1 MKFKKLV
8 TKEEPIKGLTSYV
21 IPTKVK
27 DVVTISGSMLGGIL
41 YSDKEN
47 PKISSLVS
55 AMLDKGTQK
64 NSKYELSNKLESI
77 GAEISFIS
85 SNRHINFTAHCLKPD
100 LELVVEL
107 ISEQLRSPIFPDD
120 ELDLLKKRMIGNL
133 EISKDNTKKQS
144 YINFI
149 RKVYPKN
156 HYNYR
161 STIEESIQ
169 SISLVTEKDL
179 KSFHEKTFGLGSLNI
194 AAAGDISNIH
204 FQDLIKKYFDSWND
218 QNINSLDSAIPANN
232 RTQAIENK
240 NIDDK
245 TSSDVYIGQSVD
257 VTEDSD
263 DYRNLMMG
271 IYILGGNFS
280 ARLMQSVR
288 DEEGLTYGIGST
300 ITGCGYG
307 TTGHWY
313 TWGTFSPNLVEKG
326 IRSTLSIIDK
336 WFAKGVTERELDAKK
351 TTLNGSF
358 QVSLD
363 TTSGL
368 IDKIL
373 TNAEKGRNISY
384 LDNYTNKINVLNKD
398 EINRAIKTYLD
409 PKKFITSIA
418 GTKI

>member
-144 YINFI
+144 HINFI

-169 SISLVTEKDL
+169 SISLITEKDL

-194 AAAGDISNIH
+194 AAAGDISNIQ
-204 FQDLIKKYFDSWND
+204 FQDSIKKYFDSWND

-263 DYRNLMMG
+263 DYLNLMMG

-326 IRSTLSIIDK
+326 IRSTLSVIDK
-336 WFAKGVTERELDAKK
+336 WFAKGVTERELAAKK

-418 GTKI
+418 GTII

>member
-77 GAEISFIS
+77 GAEISFVS

-156 HYNYR
+156 HYNYK

-169 SISLVTEKDL
+169 SISLITEKDL

-194 AAAGDISNIH
+194 AAAGDISNIQ

-307 TTGHWY
+307 TNGHWY

-326 IRSTLSIIDK
+326 IRSTLSVIDK

>member
-85 SNRHINFTAHCLKPD
+85 SNRHINFTAHCLKSD

-156 HYNYR
+156 HYNYK

-169 SISLVTEKDL
+169 SISLITEKDL

-194 AAAGDISNIH
+194 AAAGDISNIQ
-204 FQDLIKKYFDSWND
+204 FQDFIKKYFDSWND

-326 IRSTLSIIDK
+326 IRSTLSVIDK
-336 WFAKGVTERELDAKK
+336 WFTKGVTERELAAKK

>member
-194 AAAGDISNIH
+194 AAAGDISNIQ

-218 QNINSLDSAIPANN
+218 QNINSLNSAIPANN

-307 TTGHWY
+307 TNGHWY

-326 IRSTLSIIDK
+326 IRSTLSVIDK

-384 LDNYTNKINVLNKD
+384 LDNYTNKINDLNKN

>member
-149 RKVYPKN
+149 RRVYPNN

-169 SISLVTEKDL
+169 SISLITEKDL

-194 AAAGDISNIH
+194 AAAGDISNIQ
-204 FQDLIKKYFDSWND
+204 FQDSIKKYFDSWND

-326 IRSTLSIIDK
+326 IRSTLSVIDK
-336 WFAKGVTERELDAKK
+336 WFAKGVTERELAAKK

-418 GTKI
+418 GTII

>member
-77 GAEISFIS
+77 GAEISFVS

-194 AAAGDISNIH
+194 AAAGDISNIQ

-271 IYILGGNFS
+271 IY
-280 ARLMQSVR
+280 
-288 DEEGLTYGIGST
+288 
-300 ITGCGYG
+300 
-307 TTGHWY
+307 
-313 TWGTFSPNLVEKG
+313 
-326 IRSTLSIIDK
+326 LS
-336 WFAKGVTERELDAKK
+336 
-351 TTLNGSF
+351 
-358 QVSLD
+358 
-363 TTSGL
+363 L
-368 IDKIL
+368 IHI
-373 TNAEKGRNISY
+373 
-384 LDNYTNKINVLNKD
+384 
-398 EINRAIKTYLD
+398 
-409 PKKFITSIA
+409 
-418 GTKI
+418 

>member
-85 SNRHINFTAHCLKPD
+85 SNRHINFTAHCLKSD

-149 RKVYPKN
+149 RRVYPNN

-169 SISLVTEKDL
+169 SISLITEKDL

-194 AAAGDISNIH
+194 AAAGDISNIQ
-204 FQDLIKKYFDSWND
+204 FQDSIKKYFDSWND

-326 IRSTLSIIDK
+326 IRSTLSVIDK
-336 WFAKGVTERELDAKK
+336 WFAKGVTERELAAKK

>member
-169 SISLVTEKDL
+169 SISLITEKDL

-194 AAAGDISNIH
+194 AAAGDISNIQ

-326 IRSTLSIIDK
+326 IRSTLSVIDK

>member
-149 RKVYPKN
+149 RRVYPNN

-194 AAAGDISNIH
+194 AAAGDISNIQ
-204 FQDLIKKYFDSWND
+204 FQDSIKKYFDSWND

-326 IRSTLSIIDK
+326 IRSTLSVIDK
-336 WFAKGVTERELDAKK
+336 WFAKGVTERELAAKK

>member
-64 NSKYELSNKLESI
+64 NSKFELSNKLESI

-194 AAAGDISNIH
+194 AAAGDISNIQ

-288 DEEGLTYGIGST
+288 DEKGLTYGIGST

-307 TTGHWY
+307 TNGHWY

-326 IRSTLSIIDK
+326 IKSTLRVINK
-336 WFAKGVTERELDAKK
+336 WFAKGITERELAAKK

-373 TNAEKGRNISY
+373 TNAEKGRDISY

>member
-169 SISLVTEKDL
+169 SISLITEKDL

-194 AAAGDISNIH
+194 AAAGDISNIQ

-307 TTGHWY
+307 TNGHWY

-326 IRSTLSIIDK
+326 IRSTLSVIDK

>member
-194 AAAGDISNIH
+194 AAAGDISNIQ
-204 FQDLIKKYFDSWND
+204 FQDSIKKYFDSWND

-326 IRSTLSIIDK
+326 IRSTLSVIDK
-336 WFAKGVTERELDAKK
+336 WFTKGVTERELAAKK

>member
-194 AAAGDISNIH
+194 AAAGDISNIQ
-204 FQDLIKKYFDSWND
+204 FQDSIKKHFDSWND
-218 QNINSLDSAIPANN
+218 QKINLLDSAIPANN
-232 RTQAIENK
+232 RTQGIANK

-307 TTGHWY
+307 TNGHWY
-313 TWGTFSPNLVEKG
+313 TWGTFSPNLVKKG
-326 IRSTLSIIDK
+326 IRSTLSVIDK
-336 WFAKGVTERELDAKK
+336 WFAKGVTERELAAKK

>member
-1 MKFKKLV
+1 MKFKELV
-8 TKEEPIKGLTSYV
+8 TKEEPIKGLISYV
-21 IPTKVK
+21 IPTQVK

-64 NSKYELSNKLESI
+64 NTKYELSNKLESI

-161 STIEESIQ
+161 STIEESIE

-194 AAAGDISNIH
+194 AAAGDISNIQ
-204 FQDLIKKYFDSWND
+204 FQDLIKKYFDNWNA

-245 TSSDVYIGQSVD
+245 TSSDVYIGQSVN

-307 TTGHWY
+307 TNGHWY

-326 IRSTLSIIDK
+326 IKSTLSVIDK
-336 WFAKGVTERELDAKK
+336 WFAKGVTERELAAKK

-373 TNAEKGRNISY
+373 TNAEKGRDISY

>member
-169 SISLVTEKDL
+169 LISLVTEKDL

-194 AAAGDISNIH
+194 AAAGDISNIQ

-326 IRSTLSIIDK
+326 IRSTLSVIDK

>member
-149 RKVYPKN
+149 RKVYPNN

-169 SISLVTEKDL
+169 SISLITEKDL

-194 AAAGDISNIH
+194 AAAGDISNIQ
-204 FQDLIKKYFDSWND
+204 FQDSIKKYFDSWND

-263 DYRNLMMG
+263 DYLNLMMG

-326 IRSTLSIIDK
+326 IRSTLSVIDK
-336 WFAKGVTERELDAKK
+336 WFAKGVTERELAAKK

-418 GTKI
+418 GTII

>member
-149 RKVYPKN
+149 RKVYPNN

-161 STIEESIQ
+161 STIEESIH
-169 SISLVTEKDL
+169 SISLITEKDL

-194 AAAGDISNIH
+194 AAAGDISNIQ
-204 FQDLIKKYFDSWND
+204 FQDSIKKYFDSWND

-326 IRSTLSIIDK
+326 IRSTLSVIDK
-336 WFAKGVTERELDAKK
+336 WFAKGVTERELAAKK

>member
-194 AAAGDISNIH
+194 AAAGDISNIQ

-218 QNINSLDSAIPANN
+218 QNINSLNSAIPANN

-307 TTGHWY
+307 TNGHWY

-326 IRSTLSIIDK
+326 IRSTLSVIDK

>member
-149 RKVYPKN
+149 RKVYPNN

-169 SISLVTEKDL
+169 SISLITEKDL

-194 AAAGDISNIH
+194 AAAGDISNIQ

-326 IRSTLSIIDK
+326 IRSTLSVIDK
-336 WFAKGVTERELDAKK
+336 WFAKGVTERELAAKK

>member
-64 NSKYELSNKLESI
+64 NSKFELSNKLESI

-144 YINFI
+144 HINFI

-194 AAAGDISNIH
+194 AAAGDISNIQ

-326 IRSTLSIIDK
+326 IRSTLSVIDK